1 MSVSM
6 TVTDVEILDL
16 FRKNREEGIRALF
29 VRYYRP
35 LVLYADE
42 LIDDFTISE
51 DIVQE
56 FFVRLWQDDYLERL
70 LPKALSSYLF
80 TSIRN
85 ACISYTRSKFGK
97 VCKVE
102 LAGIDI
108 PEVCAEGMSDYI
120 VERVSEAIQK
130 LPTQTGAV
138 CREVLLNDKKYQ
150 EAADLLHIS
159 VNTLKTLLKNGLK
172 MLREELKDEKY
183 FLFYI
188 FSIKKS

>member
-1 MSVSM
+1 MA
-6 TVTDVEILDL
+6 VTDVEILDL
-16 FRKNREEGIRALF
+16 FRKNREEGIKVLF

-42 LIDDFTISE
+42 LIDDLTISE

-56 FFVRLWQDDYLERL
+56 FFVRLWQDDYLGHL
-70 LPKALSSYLF
+70 LPKALPSYLF
-80 TSIRN
+80 TSVRN
-85 ACISYTRSKFGK
+85 ACISYTRSKSGK
-97 VCKVE
+97 ICKVD
-102 LAGIDI
+102 LTGIDM

-130 LPTQTGAV
+130 LPAQTGAV
-138 CREVLLNDKKYQ
+138 CREVLLNDRKYQ

-159 VNTLKTLLKNGLK
+159 INTLKTLLKNGLK

-188 FSIKKS
+188 FFLKKS